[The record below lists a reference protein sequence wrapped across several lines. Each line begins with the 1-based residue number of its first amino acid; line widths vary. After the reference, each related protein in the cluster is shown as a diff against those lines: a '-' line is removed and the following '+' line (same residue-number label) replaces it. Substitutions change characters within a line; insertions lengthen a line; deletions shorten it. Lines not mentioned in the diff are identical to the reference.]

1 MAKFIILG
9 VYVGNRVKTNEKVQK
24 VLTKHGCSIKMR
36 IGLHEAN
43 EKICSVDGL
52 IVLQIHGG
60 AKASAEIK
68 KDLKKIT
75 GVKIKE
81 ILF

>member
-9 VYVGNRVKTNEKVQK
+9 VYVGNRVKTSEKVQK
-24 VLTKHGCSIKMR
+24 VLTKHGCNIKMR

-43 EKICSVDGL
+43 DKICSVDGL

-60 AKASAEIK
+60 AKSSKGIIK
-68 KDLKKIT
+68 DMKKIP

-81 ILF
+81 MLF

>member
-9 VYVGNRVKTNEKVQK
+9 VYVGNRTKTSQAVQK
-24 VLTKHGCSIKMR
+24 TLTTHGCSIKMR

-52 IVLQIHGG
+52 LILQIHGG
-60 AKASAEIK
+60 KKASDVIK